1 MTTLLVRF
9 AKDVELK
16 IKKENLYLNC
26 VNTEDIYDAKILR
39 IKRTRIIYWKKDYKQ
54 LSKNFSL

>member
-26 VNTEDIYDAKILR
+26 VNTEDIEDKENQNYLLE
-39 IKRTRIIYWKKDYKQ
+39 KRLQTVVKKF
-54 LSKNFSL
+54 LSLKFD

>member
-54 LSKNFSL
+54 LSKNLSL